1 MRALDVQVEEA
12 RWAVLVRLASFAIG
26 SALITAALLWMM
38 QYLIVTGVQAV
49 TEDHTFRF
57 VDFVR
62 VQRDERVQP
71 KEEKI
76 ERSPEAQAPP
86 AMQPERQFDDVVG
99 IGTGAGVIGVTAPRI
114 SHEVNL
120 GREGFFSDGDYMPIV
135 QVAPQYPR
143 RAADLGLEGFVILEF
158 TVTRE
163 GTVRDPRVLESSHEI
178 FDRSAIDA
186 VLRFRYRP
194 RVIDG
199 EPVEVPGVR
208 FRITFE
214 IWDGTDEVRQ

>member
-1 MRALDVQVEEA
+1 LKALDAQVA
-12 RWAVLVRLASFAIG
+12 DAGWAVLVRLLFFAIG

-62 VQRDERVQP
+62 VQRDERVQT
-71 KEEKI
+71 KEERV
-76 ERSPEAQAPP
+76 ERLPEAQAPP
-86 AMQPERQFDDVVG
+86 TMQPERQFDDMDG
-99 IGTGAGVIGVTAPRI
+99 MGTGAGVIGVSAPRI

-120 GREGFFSDGDYMPIV
+120 SREGFFSDGDYMPIV

-163 GTVRDPRVLESSHEI
+163 GTVRDPRVLQSSHEL

-214 IWDGTDEVRQ
+214 LWDAPDEARQ

>member
-1 MRALDVQVEEA
+1 MKALDVQVADA

-49 TEDHTFRF
+49 TEEHTFRF

-62 VQRDERVQP
+62 VQRDERVQT
-71 KEEKI
+71 KEDRVEKL
-76 ERSPEAQAPP
+76 PEAQAPP
-86 AMQPERQFDDVVG
+86 TMQPQRQFDDVDG
-99 IGTGAGVIGVTAPRI
+99 MGTGAGVIGVSAPRI

-120 GREGFFSDGDYMPIV
+120 SREGFFSDGDYMPIV

-163 GTVRDPRVLESSHEI
+163 GTVRDPRVLQSSHEI

-214 IWDGTDEVRQ
+214 LWDAPDDARQ

>member
-1 MRALDVQVEEA
+1 MALSVQVEDA
-12 RWAVLVRLASFAIG
+12 RWAVLVRLVLFAFG
-26 SALITAALLWMM
+26 AALITAALLWVM
-38 QYLIVTGVQAV
+38 QYLIATGVQAV
-49 TEDHTFRF
+49 TESHTFRF

-62 VQRDERVQP
+62 IQRDERVQTR
-71 KEEKI
+71 EEKV
-76 ERSPEAQAPP
+76 ERLPEAQAPP
-86 AMQPERQFDDVVG
+86 TMRPERQFDDIEG
-99 IGTGAGVIGVTAPRI
+99 MGTGVGVIGVSAPQI
-114 SHEVNL
+114 SHEVSL

-143 RAADLGLEGFVILEF
+143 RAAELGLEGFVILEF

-214 IWDGTDEVRQ
+214 MWAGPDPARQ

>member
-1 MRALDVQVEEA
+1 
-12 RWAVLVRLASFAIG
+12 VLVRLASFAIG
-26 SALITAALLWMM
+26 AALITAALLWMM

>member
-1 MRALDVQVEEA
+1 LKALSMQVEDA

-62 VQRDERVQP
+62 VQRDERVQT
-71 KEEKI
+71 KEERV

-86 AMQPERQFDDVVG
+86 TMQPERQFDDIDG
-99 IGTGAGVIGVTAPRI
+99 IGTGAGVIGVSAPRI

-163 GTVRDPRVLESSHEI
+163 GTVRDPRVLQSSHEI

-214 IWDGTDEVRQ
+214 IWDGPDQPRQ